1 MFDTLCAK
9 LLQLYL
15 TLSDPLECSLPGS
28 SVHRILQARILEWV
42 IVPSSWGSFPFDTLV
57 QSLSHVQ
64 PLATPMDCSLPDC
77 SVQGIL
83 QARILEWVIMPSSR
97 GSFPFDT
104 LVQSLSH
111 VQPLATPWTVVCQ
124 TALSKGFSRQEY
136 WSGLPFPSS
145 I

>member
-1 MFDTLCAK
+1 MSKFQFSEKVNFRRCKSHSISLFDTLCAK

-15 TLSDPLECSLPGS
+15 TLSDPLDCSLPGS
-28 SVHRILQARILEWV
+28 SFHR
-42 IVPSSWGSFPFDTLV
+42 
-57 QSLSHVQ
+57 
-64 PLATPMDCSLPDC
+64 
-77 SVQGIL
+77 IL

-104 LVQSLSH
+104 LEQSLSH
-111 VQPLATPWTVVCQ
+111 VQPLATPWTVICQ

-145 I
+145 IWHFTSD